1 MRAISEFGRACGRV
15 AIVVIA
21 CCLLVPLARA
31 AETAEVSIVQQYG
44 LTYLPLY
51 VMKEQKLIEKHAK
64 AADLGEIK
72 TTYTTVGSPAPINDA
87 ILADRAQLGA
97 VGPPSLVTLWAK
109 TKDSLGVKVAGSLT
123 SMPMF
128 LNTTNPAVKTL
139 KDLTEKDRIAM
150 PTVKVSVQGVT
161 LQMAAAKELG
171 DNRWSALDKQTV
183 AMSHPDGMTALL
195 SGASGITAHFTAPPF
210 QYQELDA
217 AKEAKPDG
225 GPRPV
230 HKVLSS
236 YDVLGGKST
245 FVLVVSTE
253 KFRKANPKTF
263 DAMVKALSEAQK
275 WINEHKK
282 EAAELYLKASG
293 SKEQLEDL
301 LNQMNDPDIEFTV
314 VPKNIGKYAEFM
326 YHVGSVKAR
335 PETWKEMCFE
345 NLHGEEGS

>member
-1 MRAISEFGRACGRV
+1 
-15 AIVVIA
+15 
-21 CCLLVPLARA
+21 
-31 AETAEVSIVQQYG
+31 
-44 LTYLPLY
+44 
-51 VMKEQKLIEKHAK
+51 
-64 AADLGEIK
+64 
-72 TTYTTVGSPAPINDA
+72 
-87 ILADRAQLGA
+87 
-97 VGPPSLVTLWAK
+97 
-109 TKDSLGVKVAGSLT
+109 VKVLGSLT

-128 LNTTNPAVKTL
+128 LNTTNPNIKTL
-139 KDLTEKDRIAM
+139 KDFTEKDRIAM

-217 AKEAKPDG
+217 AARETGKDG

-263 DAMVKALSEAQK
+263 DAMVKALGEAQK

-293 SKEQLEDL
+293 SKEQLDDL
-301 LNQMNDPDIEFTV
+301 LKQMNDPDIEFTV
-314 VPKNIGKYAEFM
+314 VPKNIGKYADFM
-326 YHVGSVKAR
+326 HHVGSVKAR
-335 PETWKEMCFE
+335 PESWKDLCFE
-345 NLHGEEGS
+345 NLHKEEGS